1 MVAARELEAEFDRV
15 AERRA
20 ALLPPN
26 ATEITTSMRG
36 DDYMYRVHAITPL
49 GLVEIGACGSL
60 GTAEERRV
68 WFEALLATRG

>member
-36 DDYMYRVHAITPL
+36 DDYMYWVHAITPL
-49 GLVEIGACGSL
+49 GLVEIGSL